1 MTMKNPN
8 SSKKSAVAQSGK
20 SQENQEPVT
29 NPSHGEAAK
38 LGGDQLVEVVTI
50 CNHPDKSELTLSQY
64 DIEKLILT
72 IRGKQVLIDRDL
84 AMIYGVETKVLNQA
98 AKRNSARF
106 PERYRFQLTKEE
118 MKELVTNCDRFR
130 SLKHST
136 SAPYAFTVF
145 GVSMLPSVLNS
156 QKAIDTSIRIID
168 AFVAMR
174 SFMVQNADVLRRIA
188 HLERHQIDTDEKI
201 DKILDKMEERSPKL
215 LPEQIFQTGCV
226 WDAWSYVSDLIRS
239 AKQRIVL
246 IDNFVDDCILS
257 LLDKRDDGVSAT
269 IHSRYNEQFQV
280 DLKKHNEQ
288 YPAIDF
294 VQLPHRN
301 HDRFLII
308 DNEVYLLGASVKDMG
323 AGLCA
328 VTKLQASPE
337 TILGLMK

>member
-1 MTMKNPN
+1 MA
-8 SSKKSAVAQSGK
+8 KKRVNK
-20 SQENQEPVT
+20 KEDILEPVT
-29 NPSHGEAAK
+29 NCDRSNEAVANC
-38 LGGDQLVEVVTI
+38 DQLEVLDTNGYRPV
-50 CNHPDKSELTLSQY
+50 NSEIVLSQY
-64 DIEKLILT
+64 DIESLILT

-84 AMIYGVETKVLNQA
+84 AMIYGVETRALNQA

-118 MKELVTNCDRFR
+118 MKELVTNCDRF
-130 SLKHST
+130 STLKHST
-136 SAPYAFTVF
+136 SAPYAYTVF
-145 GVSMLPSVLNS
+145 GVSMIPSVLTS

-201 DKILDKMEERSPKL
+201 DMILDKMEEGSPKL

-239 AKQRIVL
+239 AKRRIVL
-246 IDNFVDDCILS
+246 IDNFVDDRVLS
-257 LLDKRDDGVSAT
+257 MLDKRADGITAT
-269 IHSRYNEQFQV
+269 IHSRYYEQFQV

-288 YPAIDF
+288 YPTIDF
-294 VQLPHRN
+294 VQLPHKN

-308 DNEVYLLGASVKDMG
+308 DDKVYFMGASLKDMG

-328 VTKLQASPE
+328 VTEMQASPE
-337 TILGLMK
+337 TILDMIR

>member
-1 MTMKNPN
+1 MANK
-8 SSKKSAVAQSGK
+8 
-20 SQENQEPVT
+20 
-29 NPSHGEAAK
+29 
-38 LGGDQLVEVVTI
+38 TI
-50 CNHPDKSELTLSQY
+50 RDKSLSQY

-84 AMIYGVETKVLNQA
+84 AMIYGVETKALNQA

-201 DKILDKMEERSPKL
+201 DMILDKMEENSPKI

-226 WDAWSYVSDLIRS
+226 WDAWAYVSNLVRS

-246 IDNFVDDCILS
+246 IDNFVDDRVLS
-257 LLDKRDDGVSAT
+257 MLDKRADGVTAT
-269 IHSRYNEQFQV
+269 IHSRYYEQFQT

-288 YPAIDF
+288 YPAIEF
-294 VQLPHRN
+294 IQLPHRN

-308 DNEVYLLGASVKDMG
+308 DDKVYFMGASLKDMG

-328 VTKLQASPE
+328 VTEMQSSPE
-337 TILGLMK
+337 TILDMLK

>member
-1 MTMKNPN
+1 M
-8 SSKKSAVAQSGK
+8 
-20 SQENQEPVT
+20 
-29 NPSHGEAAK
+29 
-38 LGGDQLVEVVTI
+38 
-50 CNHPDKSELTLSQY
+50 
-64 DIEKLILT
+64 
-72 IRGKQVLIDRDL
+72 LIDRDL
-84 AMIYGVETKVLNQA
+84 AMIYGVETRALNQA

-118 MKELVTNCDRFR
+118 MKELVTNCDRF
-130 SLKHST
+130 STLKHST
-136 SAPYAFTVF
+136 SAPYAYTVF
-145 GVSMLPSVLNS
+145 GVSMIPSVLTS

-201 DKILDKMEERSPKL
+201 DMILDKMEEGSPKL

-239 AKQRIVL
+239 AKRRIVL
-246 IDNFVDDCILS
+246 IDNFVDDRVLS
-257 LLDKRDDGVSAT
+257 MLDKRADGITAT
-269 IHSRYNEQFQV
+269 IHSRYYEQFQV

-288 YPAIDF
+288 YPTIDF
-294 VQLPHRN
+294 VQLPHKN

-308 DNEVYLLGASVKDMG
+308 DDKVYFMGASLKDMG

-328 VTKLQASPE
+328 VTEMQASPE
-337 TILGLMK
+337 TILDMIR